1 MRERVSREEWE
12 TRVDLAACYRLVHHY
27 GMDDL
32 VYNHISARVPGEEG
46 HFLINAYGMTY
57 DEITASSLVKIDTDG
72 NMVQDSGTG
81 YGINHAGFVIHSAVH
96 RARPDVA
103 CVIHTHTPSG
113 MAVSA
118 MKCGLVPLTQ
128 NAMFFSGVGYHDYEG
143 PAVDLDEQRRLVAD
157 LGGHVAMVL
166 RNHGLLA
173 VGATI
178 PEAFV
183 TIYWLERACQAQAL
197 AMAAKTDLISPPRD
211 TVAKTN
217 ERYKPGQRR
226 RIIAPSEREYST
238 RARPIQATRSHV
250 PSLSA
255 RRYRAPSVAT
265 CCRVPLRELSR
276 RSRCSPTWSTGRF
289 GRSARIQGCAA
300 VCGRSWKARP

>member
-1 MRERVSREEWE
+1 MSDLSQVRIRSMRERVSNEEWQ

-27 GMDDL
+27 RMDDL

-57 DEITASSLVKIDTDG
+57 DEITASSLVKIDFDG
-72 NMVQDSGTG
+72 SVVQDSATG

-96 RARPDVA
+96 RGRADVA
-103 CVIHTHTPSG
+103 CVIHTHSPAG

-143 PAVDLDEQRRLVAD
+143 PAVDLD
-157 LGGHVAMVL
+157 GHVAMVL

-178 PEAFV
+178 PEAFI

-197 AMAAKTDLISPPRD
+197 AMAANTDL
-211 TVAKTN
+211 
-217 ERYKPGQRR
+217 
-226 RIIAPSEREYST
+226 
-238 RARPIQATRSHV
+238 
-250 PSLSA
+250 
-255 RRYRAPSVAT
+255 
-265 CCRVPLRELSR
+265 
-276 RSRCSPTWSTGRF
+276 
-289 GRSARIQGCAA
+289 
-300 VCGRSWKARP
+300 

>member
-1 MRERVSREEWE
+1 MHNTAMSDLSQLQIQSMRSRVSAEEWD
-12 TRVDLAACYRLVHHY
+12 TRVNLAACYRLVHHY

-57 DEITASSLVKIDTDG
+57 DEISASSLVKIDFDG
-72 NMVQDSGTG
+72 KVVQDSGTG
-81 YGINHAGFVIHSAVH
+81 YGVNHAGFVIHSAIH
-96 RARPDVA
+96 RARADVA
-103 CVIHTHTPSG
+103 CVIHTHTPAG

-118 MKCGLVPLTQ
+118 MRCGLLPLTQ

-157 LGGHVAMVL
+157 LGAHVAMVL

-183 TIYWLERACQAQAL
+183 TLYWLERACQAQAL
-197 AMAAKTDLISPPRD
+197 AVASNKELNLPGGE
-211 TVAKTN
+211 TVLKTN
-217 ERYKPGQRR
+217 QRYKPGQRR
-226 RIIAPSEREYST
+226 SIGELEWAGLLRLVE
-238 RARPIQATRSHV
+238 
-250 PSLSA
+250 
-255 RRYRAPSVAT
+255 RRYPGFRD
-265 CCRVPLRELSR
+265 
-276 RSRCSPTWSTGRF
+276 
-289 GRSARIQGCAA
+289 
-300 VCGRSWKARP
+300 